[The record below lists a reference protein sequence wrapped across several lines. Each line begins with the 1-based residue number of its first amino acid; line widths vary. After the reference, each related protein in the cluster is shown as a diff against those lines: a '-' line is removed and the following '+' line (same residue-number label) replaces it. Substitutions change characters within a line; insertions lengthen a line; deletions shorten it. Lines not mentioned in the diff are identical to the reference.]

1 MQHSDSAADR
11 KLIAERLHAEQWT
24 VERIAA
30 ALNVSRRAVT
40 RDLEVPKP
48 PFERRRCKTCHSMF
62 TPKRSDAR
70 HCSTACKQ
78 KAYRQSLKRSVM
90 PDEAL
95 VLVGEARREAIKT
108 IKRRHYA
115 RSVPSGKSHY
125 MRFRDA
131 LVVWSIPANNN
142 IARFILGW
150 DGGVVWEL
158 SRLWAPDGHE
168 KNLLTRAISH
178 AVKRLV
184 ELERPDA
191 VVSYA
196 DPNVG
201 HLGGVYRPPLGS
213 ITGRVTR
220 AGPTASRRER
230 SFRDGPFTLSLRAER
245 LEQGGDRAIGLCRVE
260 PAGQAPVR
268 AVPFKASEKEKMAGT
283 PASSG
288 PASQAPYSTTGRL
301 RPARAAM

>member
-1 MQHSDSAADR
+1 MQDLSFDVHPE
-11 KLIAERLHAEQWT
+11 AERRPPLFDGVQAEGLSPVAQ
-24 VERIAA
+24 
-30 ALNVSRRAVT
+30 AL
-40 RDLEVPKP
+40 
-48 PFERRRCKTCHSMF
+48 
-62 TPKRSDAR
+62 RSD
-70 HCSTACKQ
+70 
-78 KAYRQSLKRSVM
+78 M

-108 IKRRHYA
+108 IKRRHYT

-142 IARFILGW
+142 IARFVLGW

-201 HLGGVYRPPLGS
+201 HLGGMYRAASWVDHGQS
-213 ITGRVTR
+213 DESR
-220 AGPTASRRER
+220 AYRSAEGKILARRAFHSGPS
-230 SFRDGPFTLSLRAER
+230 TLSKAEIEQLGYAELNLPGKHRFVRFLSRQARRKAPPAVVGPPVDNAEHLR
-245 LEQGGDRAIGLCRVE
+245 
-260 PAGQAPVR
+260 
-268 AVPFKASEKEKMAGT
+268 VPT
-283 PASSG
+283 CSG
-288 PASQAPYSTTGRL
+288 A
-301 RPARAAM
+301 PARGG

>member
-40 RDLEVPKP
+40 CDLEVPKP
-48 PFERRRCKTCHSMF
+48 VERRRCKTCHSMF

-78 KAYRQSLKRSVM
+78 KAYRQSLKRSDM

-108 IKRRHYA
+108 IKRRHYTQ
-115 RSVPSGKSHY
+115 SVPSGKSHY

-142 IARFILGW
+142 IARFVLGW

-158 SRLWAPDGHE
+158 SRLWG
-168 KNLLTRAISH
+168 RMGM
-178 AVKRLV
+178 KR
-184 ELERPDA
+184 
-191 VVSYA
+191 
-196 DPNVG
+196 
-201 HLGGVYRPPLGS
+201 
-213 ITGRVTR
+213 T
-220 AGPTASRRER
+220 
-230 SFRDGPFTLSLRAER
+230 F
-245 LEQGGDRAIGLCRVE
+245 
-260 PAGQAPVR
+260 
-268 AVPFKASEKEKMAGT
+268 
-283 PASSG
+283 
-288 PASQAPYSTTGRL
+288 
-301 RPARAAM
+301 

>member
-11 KLIAERLHAEQWT
+11 RLIAERLHAEQWT

-48 PFERRRCKTCHSMF
+48 VERRRCKTCHSMF

-78 KAYRQSLKRSVM
+78 KAYRQSLKRSDM

-95 VLVGEARREAIKT
+95 VLVGEARPEAIKT
-108 IKRRHYA
+108 IKRRHYT

-142 IARFILGW
+142 IARFVLGW

-168 KNLLTRAISH
+168 KNPS
-178 AVKRLV
+178 
-184 ELERPDA
+184 DA
-191 VVSYA
+191 
-196 DPNVG
+196 
-201 HLGGVYRPPLGS
+201 
-213 ITGRVTR
+213 
-220 AGPTASRRER
+220 
-230 SFRDGPFTLSLRAER
+230 
-245 LEQGGDRAIGLCRVE
+245 GDQPR
-260 PAGQAPVR
+260 
-268 AVPFKASEKEKMAGT
+268 
-283 PASSG
+283 
-288 PASQAPYSTTGRL
+288 
-301 RPARAAM
+301 RPAARRA

>member
-40 RDLEVPKP
+40 CDLEVPKP
-48 PFERRRCKTCHSMF
+48 VERRRCKTCHSMF
-62 TPKRSDAR
+62 TPKRSDAC

-78 KAYRQSLKRSVM
+78 KAYRQSLKRSDM

-108 IKRRHYA
+108 IKRRHYTQ
-115 RSVPSGKSHY
+115 SVPSGKSHY

-142 IARFILGW
+142 IARFVLGW

-201 HLGGVYRPPLGS
+201 HLGGVYRAASWVDHGQSDESRAYRSAEGKILPRRAFHSGQSILSKAEIEQLGYAELNLPGKHRFVRFLS
-213 ITGRVTR
+213 RQARSSRTAKSGRVGIPL
-220 AGPTASRRER
+220 AQDP
-230 SFRDGPFTLSLRAER
+230 P
-245 LEQGGDRAIGLCRVE
+245 IGL
-260 PAGQAPVR
+260 
-268 AVPFKASEKEKMAGT
+268 
-283 PASSG
+283 
-288 PASQAPYSTTGRL
+288 
-301 RPARAAM
+301 